1 MSDEVGPDSQ
11 RGREQ
16 NLRKAFSSVER
27 VANRIDLDISII
39 NLSESIYEQYLNQRE
54 YPIDDIED
62 TALACLYIAAK
73 IEGNAIIPEDITQ
86 EDPVT
91 TDRKSL
97 LRRSKDIT
105 SDLSLDPKG
114 LHEIVPFVNRICD
127 NLDDVDDDIQERA
140 KEIVEVAKGGNV
152 TSGKKPAAVAAAAIY
167 NASLDKGKRIT
178 QYKIA
183 TAADVT
189 QVTIR
194 SRYQEQR
201 ELLQTDP

>member
-1 MSDEVGPDSQ
+1 MSDEAGPDSQ
-11 RGREQ
+11 PGREQ
-16 NLRKAFSSVER
+16 HLRKAFSSIER
-27 VANRIDLDISII
+27 VANRIDLDVSVI
-39 NLSESIYEQYLNQRE
+39 NLSESTYEQYLDQRE

-73 IEGNAIIPEDITQ
+73 FNGNPIIPKDITQ

-91 TDRKSL
+91 TDQKSL

-105 SDLSLDPKG
+105 SDLSLDLEG
-114 LHEIVPFVNRICD
+114 LHDIVPFVDRICD
-127 NLDDVDDDIQERA
+127 NLDDADDDIQERA
-140 KEIVEVAKGGNV
+140 KEIVDIAKEGNV

-167 NASLDKGKRIT
+167 NASLDENKRIT
-178 QYKIA
+178 QNKIA

-201 ELLQTDP
+201 ELLQTDT

>member
-1 MSDEVGPDSQ
+1 MANEGGPDSQ

-16 NLRKAFSSVER
+16 NLRKAFSSIER
-27 VANRIDLDISII
+27 VATRIELDVSVI
-39 NLSESIYEQYLNQRE
+39 NLAESTYEQYLDQRE

-73 IEGNAIIPEDITQ
+73 FNGNPTTPEDITQ

-91 TDRKSL
+91 TERKSL

-105 SDLSLDPKG
+105 SDLSLDLKG
-114 LHEIVPFVNRICD
+114 LHDITPFVGRICD
-127 NLDDVDDDIQERA
+127 NLGDADDDIQERA
-140 KEIVEVAKGGNV
+140 KEIVDIAKEGNV

-167 NASLDKGKRIT
+167 NASLDEGKRIT
-178 QYKIA
+178 QNKIA
-183 TAADVT
+183 SAADVT

-201 ELLQTDP
+201 ELLRTNT